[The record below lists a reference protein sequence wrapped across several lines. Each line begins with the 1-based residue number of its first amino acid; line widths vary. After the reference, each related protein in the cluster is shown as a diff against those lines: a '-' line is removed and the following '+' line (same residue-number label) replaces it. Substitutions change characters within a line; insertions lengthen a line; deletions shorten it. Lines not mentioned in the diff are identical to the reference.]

1 MYRSRGPFAPS
12 ASSSRASTS
21 TKCQKCLKLGH
32 YSFECKAAASERPYV
47 SRPSRTQQLLN
58 PSLRPALTESTP
70 PSDAVILKK
79 KGTADEILKSKQKE
93 RERDRALDRSDRGR
107 KRRRESPSPGAASRT
122 RSIST
127 GSTSSYSSISSGRSP
142 TPPNYSQDRAV
153 THNPPQTRRRS
164 NSHARD
170 HHERSVRRKYR
181 DSPSPGRRGRKM
193 SPTDFSK
200 KKTRSPSPRRARRR
214 SFSPV
219 ENMSVS
225 PARKGNGGPIVKR
238 SSPPRERSLSPF
250 TRRKLLTE
258 QMRRGPG

>member
-12 ASSSRASTS
+12 ASSSRASAS

-58 PSLRPALTESTP
+58 PSLRPALTESAP

-153 THNPPQTRRRS
+153 AHNSPKTRRRKKDKEPLS
-164 NSHARD
+164 ETSKTKVILT
-170 HHERSVRRKYR
+170 SRKNVCFA
-181 DSPSPGRRGRKM
+181 GKKRKWRTH
-193 SPTDFSK
+193 SEETKS
-200 KKTRSPSPRRARRR
+200 A
-214 SFSPV
+214 
-219 ENMSVS
+219 
-225 PARKGNGGPIVKR
+225 
-238 SSPPRERSLSPF
+238 
-250 TRRKLLTE
+250 
-258 QMRRGPG
+258 